1 MKNND
6 LKQVIVLRKDL
17 GMRKG
22 KMCSQAAH
30 ASVRVVTNNM
40 KDPNVNE
47 WLRGISTKITVS
59 VDSEEQLHEIYKN
72 ALMNNIICTLIT
84 DAGKTEFH
92 GVATDTAVAIG
103 PAPAK
108 DVDKITKELKLL

>member
-1 MKNND
+1 MKD
-6 LKQVIVLRKDL
+6 ELKQVIVLRKDL

-30 ASVRVVTNNM
+30 ASVRVVTKHM
-40 KDPNVNE
+40 KNPHVKE
-47 WLRGISTKITVS
+47 WLNGLSTKITVS
-59 VDSEEQLHEIYKN
+59 VNSEEELHEIYRQ
-72 ALMNNIICTLIT
+72 ALTSNIICAMIT

-92 GVATDTAVAIG
+92 GVPTDTAVAIG
-103 PAPAK
+103 PAPAQ